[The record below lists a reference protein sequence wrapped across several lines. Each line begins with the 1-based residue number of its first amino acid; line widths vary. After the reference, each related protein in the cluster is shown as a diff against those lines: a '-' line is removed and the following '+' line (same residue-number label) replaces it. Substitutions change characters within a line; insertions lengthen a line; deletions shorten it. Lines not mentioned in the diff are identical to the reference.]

1 MTSMNVKCSIRRVAA
16 LLAIVIAAGMAAADA
31 VVVPGYAIVGARIV
45 TVSGATIDKG
55 TVVIRGGEIVGVD
68 DGTDAPGDVQ
78 RVDGAGLTVYPGL
91 IDLGAEVGL
100 DLPASAAPQN
110 PESREITE
118 RFRRQQLLRAHVR
131 AADFV
136 SPTSAD
142 LAKLAAAGVTNA
154 VVVPRGDGIAGVSA
168 LIDVVPPEI
177 DPQVGRLA
185 VDPRGGM
192 ILRPAVALHV
202 SIPGRGSGGAY
213 PASLMGG
220 IAFVR
225 QALLDAQHYRQ
236 AGAAPEGT
244 AGRPAYDAALEAMS
258 PALAGSLQVAMAAST
273 PREIRRALALAAEF
287 SVTPVIVG
295 AHGAAEVI
303 AELQSAKAGVVVSLN
318 LPTRPTTLAPDADET
333 FEAVAARDAARKAP
347 GALARAGLA
356 FGFASDGLKDPKA
369 LIANARVAVQN
380 GLAPEAAVRAM
391 TLNAARIAGLGSR
404 LGSIERGRRANLVV
418 TDGDLLGEK
427 TKVRHVFVA
436 GRLIQ
441 TES

>member
-1 MTSMNVKCSIRRVAA
+1 MRRVAA
-16 LLAIVIAAGMAAADA
+16 LLSTVIAAGVAVTDA

-45 TVSGATIDKG
+45 TVSGPTIETG
-55 TVVIRGGEIVGVD
+55 TVVIRGGEIVGVND
-68 DGTDAPGDVQ
+68 DTDAPGDVQ
-78 RVDGAGLTVYPGL
+78 RVDGTGLTVYPGL

-110 PESREITE
+110 PDSREITE

-142 LAKLAAAGVTNA
+142 LAKFAAAGVTNA
-154 VVVPRGDGIAGVSA
+154 VLVPRGDGIAGVSA

-185 VDPRGGM
+185 IDPRGGM

-202 SIPGRGSGGAY
+202 GIPGRGWAGAY

-225 QALLDAQHYRQ
+225 QALLDAQHYQR
-236 AGAAPEGT
+236 ASAAPEGT
-244 AGRPAYDAALEAMS
+244 GDRPVYDPALEAMG
-258 PALAGSLQVAMAAST
+258 PALSRSLPMAMTAST
-273 PREIRRALALAAEF
+273 PREIRRALAMAAEF
-287 SVTPVIVG
+287 SVTPIIVG
-295 AHGAAEVI
+295 AHGAAEVV
-303 AELQSAKAGVVVSLN
+303 AELKRAGAGVVVSLN
-318 LPTRPTTLAPDADET
+318 LPARPKALAPDADET
-333 FEAVAARDAARKAP
+333 LAAVAARDAARKAP
-347 GALARAGLA
+347 GVLARAGLA
-356 FGFASDGLKDPKA
+356 FGFSSSGVKDPKD
-369 LIANARVAVQN
+369 LLANARVAVAN
-380 GLAPEAAVRAM
+380 GLDTEAAVRAL
-391 TLNAARIAGLGSR
+391 TLDAARLAGMSSR
-404 LGSIERGRRANLVV
+404 LGSVDRGKRANLVV
-418 TDGDLLGEK
+418 TEGDLLAEK
-427 TKVRHVFVA
+427 TKIRHVFVA

>member
-1 MTSMNVKCSIRRVAA
+1 MRRLAA
-16 LLAIVIAAGMAAADA
+16 LVTSTIAGAIGVTHA

-45 TVSGATIDKG
+45 TVSGPTLDTG
-55 TVVIRGGEIVGVD
+55 TVVIRGGEIVSVAENM
-68 DGTDAPGDVQ
+68 DAPGDVQ

-110 PESREITE
+110 PDSREITE

-142 LAKLAAAGVTNA
+142 LAKFAAAGITNA

-168 LIDVVPPEI
+168 LIDVVPPEF
-177 DPQVGRLA
+177 DPQVSRLA
-185 VDPRGGM
+185 VEPRGGM
-192 ILRPAVALHV
+192 ILRPAVALHIGV
-202 SIPGRGSGGAY
+202 PGRGWAGAY

-236 AGAAPEGT
+236 ASAAPEGA

-258 PALAGSLQVAMAAST
+258 PALAGSLQVAMTAST
-273 PREIRRALALAAEF
+273 PREIRRALAMAAEF

-303 AELQSAKAGVVVSLN
+303 AELESAKAAVVVSLN
-318 LPTRPTTLAPDADET
+318 LPTRPKTLAPDADET
-333 FEAVAARDAARKAP
+333 LEAVAARDAARRAP

-356 FGFASDGLKDPKA
+356 FGFASDGLKDPKD
-369 LIANARVAVQN
+369 LIANARVAVRH
-380 GLAPEAAVRAM
+380 GLAPEAAVRAL
-391 TLNAARIAGLGSR
+391 TLDAAGIAGLGSR

-418 TDGDLLGEK
+418 TDGDLLSEK

>member
-1 MTSMNVKCSIRRVAA
+1 MRRVAVV
-16 LLAIVIAAGMAAADA
+16 LTFVIAAMVAATHA

-45 TVSGATIDKG
+45 TVSGAAIDKG

-68 DGTDAPGDVQ
+68 DGTDAPADVQ
-78 RVDGAGLTVYPGL
+78 RVDGTGLTVYPGL

-110 PESREITE
+110 PGSREITE

-136 SPTSAD
+136 SATSAD
-142 LAKLAAAGVTNA
+142 LAKFAAAGITNA

-192 ILRPAVALHV
+192 ILRPAVALHIA
-202 SIPGRGSGGAY
+202 IPGRGWAGAY

-236 AGAAPEGT
+236 ASAAPEGA

-258 PALAGSLQVAMAAST
+258 PALAGSLPVAMAAST
-273 PREIRRALALAAEF
+273 PREIRRALAMAAEF
-287 SVTPVIVG
+287 AVTPVIVG
-295 AHGAAEVI
+295 AHGAADVV
-303 AELQSAKAGVVVSLN
+303 AELKAAKAGVVISLN
-318 LPTRPTTLAPDADET
+318 LPTRPRTLAPEADET
-333 FEAVAARDAARKAP
+333 LEALAARDAARKAA

-356 FGFASDGLKDPKA
+356 FGFASDGIKDPKD
-369 LIANARVAVQN
+369 LIANARAAVRN
-380 GLAPEAAVRAM
+380 GLAADAAVRAL
-391 TLNAARIAGLGSR
+391 TLDAARIAGLGSR

-418 TDGDLLGEK
+418 TDGDLLAEK

-441 TES
+441 IES

>member
-1 MTSMNVKCSIRRVAA
+1 MRRVAA
-16 LLAIVIAAGMAAADA
+16 LLSTVIAAGVAVTDA

-45 TVSGATIDKG
+45 TVSGPTIETG
-55 TVVIRGGEIVGVD
+55 TVVIRGGEIVGVND
-68 DGTDAPGDVQ
+68 DTDAPGDVQ
-78 RVDGAGLTVYPGL
+78 RVDGTGLTVYPGL

-110 PESREITE
+110 PDSREITE

-142 LAKLAAAGVTNA
+142 LAKFAAAGVTNA
-154 VVVPRGDGIAGVSA
+154 VLVPRGDGIAGVSA

-185 VDPRGGM
+185 IDPRGGM

-202 SIPGRGSGGAY
+202 GIPGRGWAGAY

-225 QALLDAQHYRQ
+225 QALLDAQHYQR
-236 AGAAPEGT
+236 ASAAPEGT
-244 AGRPAYDAALEAMS
+244 GDRPVYDPALEAMG
-258 PALAGSLQVAMAAST
+258 PALSRSLPMAMTAST
-273 PREIRRALALAAEF
+273 PREIRRALAMAAEF
-287 SVTPVIVG
+287 SVTPIIVG
-295 AHGAAEVI
+295 AHGAAEVV
-303 AELQSAKAGVVVSLN
+303 AELKRAGAGGVVSLN
-318 LPTRPTTLAPDADET
+318 LPARPKALAPDADET
-333 FEAVAARDAARKAP
+333 LAAVAARDAARKAP
-347 GALARAGLA
+347 GVLARAGLA
-356 FGFASDGLKDPKA
+356 FGFSSSGVKDPKD
-369 LIANARVAVQN
+369 LLANARVAVAN
-380 GLAPEAAVRAM
+380 GLDTEAAVRAL
-391 TLNAARIAGLGSR
+391 TLDAARLAGMSSR
-404 LGSIERGRRANLVV
+404 LGSVDRGKRANLVV
-418 TDGDLLGEK
+418 TEGDLLAEK
-427 TKVRHVFVA
+427 TKIRHVFVA